1 MNSLFPVKFESIY
14 FMLENND
21 KWLKTT
27 KTFSEMIKSPNE
39 DYVRH
44 LICSPNVQQA
54 LKNKGYEFGRF
65 RLAFPKENLLPLRK
79 IVRSTIEIYSSDGD
93 FIGEI
98 PYNEWDFE
106 LSLALESELLGIIL
120 NINQY

>member
-1 MNSLFPVKFESIY
+1 MNSLFPVKFADIY
-14 FMLENND
+14 LMLESNE

-27 KTFSEMIKSPNE
+27 KTFSEMIKIPNE

-54 LKNKGYEFGRF
+54 LKNKGYGFGRF
-65 RLAFPKENLLPLRK
+65 RLAFPKENLLPLK
-79 IVRSTIEIYSSDGD
+79 KVVRATIEVYNSDGD

-98 PYNEWDFE
+98 PYKEWDFE
-106 LSLALESELLGIIL
+106 LSLALESELLGLIL

>member
-14 FMLENND
+14 LMLENNE

-54 LKNKGYEFGRF
+54 LKNKGYDFGRF
-65 RLAFPKENLLPLRK
+65 RLAFPKENFQPLMK
-79 IVRSTIEIYSSDGD
+79 IVRSTIEVYSSDGD
-93 FIGEI
+93 FIVEI
-98 PYNEWDFE
+98 PYKEWDFE
-106 LSLALESELLGIIL
+106 LSLALESELLGLIL
-120 NINQY
+120 GINQY